1 MTETGEKTREV
12 QEYDHKQEWGD
23 SPTIRFV
30 PDHIL
35 TEVAAV
41 VMLLALY
48 TVLAIFVGSHL
59 DIKAEPAITP
69 EGSKPEWYFLFLF
82 EFLHYVPPL
91 VGTIVPAI
99 GVVFLVALP
108 WLDRNPSKRPRDRK
122 IALAVMSIIMVGI
135 VVLSI
140 RGWLQ

>member
-1 MTETGEKTREV
+1 MADATDKSDEV
-12 QEYDHKQEWGD
+12 REYDHKKEWGD

-35 TEVAAV
+35 TEVTALV
-41 VMLLALY
+41 LLLCLY

-59 DIKAEPAITP
+59 DIKADPAITP

-99 GVVFLVALP
+99 GVVFLIALP
-108 WLDRNPSKRPRDRK
+108 WLDRNPSKKPRDRK
-122 IALAVMSIIMVGI
+122 IALALMAIVMVGI
-135 VVLSI
+135 VVLSV
-140 RGWLQ
+140 RGWLE